1 MSNTNWEKMV
11 YEKDLNS
18 AKSARRK
25 VVDTLKIKVDDL
37 PQYVDG
43 GWEKSKEYKNPKYI
57 SVTREKSIQ
66 EQFENKIWLLFASM
80 GFTNM
85 NADSDFYMSYDFHDE
100 SLVHQVDVLAVDDET
115 VIMVECRAADEMA
128 EISFVEDIK
137 KLSNRISGLRKEIQ
151 KKYPNRKS
159 KFIWA
164 THNYIIKKKDLL
176 ALEKAGIV
184 YFNDSAV
191 EYYSDLSKHLG
202 SCSRYQLLGSL
213 FANQEIKNMENRI
226 PAIQGKMGG
235 YTYYSFSIEPE
246 KLLKVGYVLHRNEA
260 NQNMMPTYQRIIK
273 KARLNSVRSFINDG
287 GYFPNSIIISI
298 DSGGKGLVFDQSSTK
313 VDGSIS
319 KLGILH
325 IPKRYRTAYIIDG
338 QHRLYGYSD
347 SKYASTN
354 TVPVV
359 AFVDL
364 DRTEQIKLFMD
375 INENQKAVPKSLRVT
390 LNADM
395 LWESKDPNE
404 RRQALRSKIAQM
416 LGEEPTSPLRSRVIV
431 GEAEAVPGRCIT
443 IEAIQAALKKC
454 NFFNTYS
461 KKGELISRGSFDLED
476 NQESC
481 DVFYPFI
488 EKCFLYIREKCL
500 DEWNKGD
507 KEDGM
512 LTINRGIHGIIRV
525 LDDLVNML
533 VEKGMIHP
541 KNQDV
546 EDMFVLLK
554 YYLKPLTEYINA
566 LTTEQR
572 KEIKKVF
579 GGGGDVRFWRAY
591 QKSIAD
597 VRADFKPEGLDEYWL
612 NEAKTF
618 NDETRIMIGEIENK
632 LKTIIFDSLQE
643 YFGTS
648 WLVKGLPKN
657 IYTKAKKLAD
667 EKAYDAQLN
676 NDDDAE
682 DVNIWD
688 FVPLADCVPIV
699 TNGKNWS
706 SFFEELLV
714 RPEETKIAGGKEAKT
729 QWILRLSAIK
739 NKLSKESYSVPVD
752 EYSYVKSIYDWIMEM
767 LTL

>member
-1 MSNTNWEKMV
+1 MSKTNWEKLV
-11 YEKDLNS
+11 CEKDLNS
-18 AKSARRK
+18 VKRDRRK
-25 VVDTLKIKVDDL
+25 QFDSLKIKADDL
-37 PQYVDG
+37 PKYVDE
-43 GWEKSKEYKNPKYI
+43 GWEKSKEYKNAKFI
-57 SVTREKSIQ
+57 GITREKSIQ
-66 EQFENKIWLLFASM
+66 VQFENKIWLLFASM
-80 GFTNM
+80 GFSTM
-85 NADSDFYMSYDFHDE
+85 NADREFYMSYDFHDE

-115 VIMVECRAADEMA
+115 IIMIECHAADEMTDRSFMT
-128 EISFVEDIK
+128 EIREF
-137 KLSNRISGLRKEIQ
+137 SNRIAGLRKEAL
-151 KKYPNRKS
+151 KKFPNRKS

-164 THNYIIKKKDLL
+164 THNYIVQKKELI
-176 ALEKAGIV
+176 ALDKVGIT

-191 EYYSDLSKHLG
+191 EYYLDLSKHLG

-213 FANQEIKNMENRI
+213 FANQEIKNMDNRI

-273 KARLNSVRSFINDG
+273 KTRLTSVRNFINNG

-298 DSGGKGLVFDQSSTK
+298 DTGGKGLVFDQSATK
-313 VDGSIS
+313 VDGAIS

-347 SKYASTN
+347 SNYASTN
-354 TVPVV
+354 TIPVV

-395 LWESKDPNE
+395 LWESKDMNE

-416 LGEEPTSPLRSRVIV
+416 LGEEPTSPLRSRVLV
-431 GEAEAVPGRCIT
+431 GEAELTPGRCIT

-454 NFFNTYS
+454 NFFNVYN
-461 KKGELISRGSFDLED
+461 KKGELISQGTFDLDD

-481 DVFYPFI
+481 DLFYPFI
-488 EKCFLYIREKCL
+488 EHCFKYIRENCL
-500 DEWNKGD
+500 EEWNKGD

-512 LTINRGIHGIIRV
+512 LTINRGIHGVIRV
-525 LDDLVNML
+525 IDDVVNML
-533 VEKGMIHP
+533 VEKEMINP
-541 KNQDV
+541 KTQDL
-546 EDMFVLLK
+546 EDMFGLIT
-554 YYLKPLTEYINA
+554 YYLKPLTTYINY
-566 LTTEQR
+566 LDVEQR

-591 QKSIAD
+591 QKAIAD
-597 VRADFKPEGLDEYWL
+597 ARSDFKPEGVDEYWL

-618 NDETRIMIGEIENK
+618 NETTRIMIGEIENK
-632 LKTIIFDSLQE
+632 IKTIIADNLQD
-643 YFGTS
+643 YFGDA

-657 IYTKAKKLAD
+657 IYTKAKKNAD
-667 EKAYDAQLN
+667 DRMYDLKM
-676 NDDDAE
+676 NDVDTE
-682 DVNIWD
+682 EVEVWD
-688 FVPLADCVPIV
+688 FVTLADCQSIAL
-699 TNGKNWS
+699 NGKNWS
-706 SFFEELLV
+706 TFFEDLLV
-714 RPEETKIAGGKEAKT
+714 RPEEMKIAGGKEAKT
-729 QWILRLSAIK
+729 QWILRLSAIR
-739 NKLSKESYSVPVD
+739 NKLTKDSYSVPVD
-752 EYSYVKSIYDWIMEM
+752 EYSYVKSIHDWIMEM

>member
-1 MSNTNWEKMV
+1 MKSETNWEKMV
-11 YEKDLNS
+11 SDKELNS
-18 AKSARRK
+18 AKSIRRK
-25 VVDTLKIKVDDL
+25 QYDFMKIKTEDL
-37 PQYVDG
+37 PQYVDK
-43 GWEKSKEYKNPKYI
+43 GWEKSKEYKNSKFVGI
-57 SVTREKSIQ
+57 TREKSFQ
-66 EQFENKIWLLFASM
+66 VQFENKIWLLFASM
-80 GFTNM
+80 GFSIM
-85 NADSDFYMSYDFHDE
+85 NADNEFYMSYDFRDKN
-100 SLVHQVDVLAVDDET
+100 LKHQVDVLAVDDET
-115 VIMVECRAADEMA
+115 IIFVECNASEMIEEGDFSE
-128 EISFVEDIK
+128 EIRIFGE
-137 KLSNRISGLRKEIQ
+137 RISGLRKEAS
-151 KKYPNRKS
+151 KRYPNRKT

-164 THNYIIKKKDLL
+164 THNYILHKNDIL
-176 ALEKAGIV
+176 ALEKLGITF
-184 YFNDSAV
+184 FNDSII

-213 FANQEIKNMENRI
+213 FANQEIKNMDNRI

-273 KARLNSVRSFINDG
+273 KGRLKSVRNFINDG

-298 DSGGKGLVFDQSSTK
+298 DTGGKGLVFDQSATK
-313 VDGSIS
+313 VEGSIS

-325 IPKRYRTAYIIDG
+325 IPKKYRTAYIIDG

-347 SKYASTN
+347 SRFACSN

-395 LWESKDPNE
+395 LWESKDMNE

-416 LGEEPTSPLRSRVIV
+416 LGEEPTSPLCSRVIV
-431 GEAEAVPGRCIT
+431 GEAEAIPGRCIT

-454 NFFNTYS
+454 NFFNVYN
-461 KKGELISRGSFDLED
+461 KKNELISQGTFDLND

-481 DVFYPFI
+481 NLFYPFI
-488 EKCFLYIREKCL
+488 EQCFKYIREQCTE
-500 DEWNKGD
+500 EWNKGD

-512 LTINRGIHGIIRV
+512 LTINRGIHGVIRV
-525 LDDLVNML
+525 VDDLVNML
-533 VEKGMIHP
+533 VEKEVINP
-541 KNQDV
+541 KNQEID
-546 EDMFVLLK
+546 DMFEALK
-554 YYLKPLTEYINA
+554 YYLKPLTIYINN
-566 LTTEQR
+566 LNSEQR

-591 QKSIAD
+591 QKAIAD
-597 VRADFKPEGLDEYWL
+597 ARPDFKPEGLDEYWM

-618 NDETRIMIGEIENK
+618 NDTTKSMVGEIENK
-632 LKTIIFDSLQE
+632 LKTIISDNLE
-643 YFGTS
+643 DYFGEA

-657 IYTKAKKLAD
+657 IYTKAKKIAD
-667 EKAYDAQLN
+667 ERMYDLLSN
-676 NDDDAE
+676 NIDADNIE
-682 DVNIWD
+682 IWD
-688 FVPLADCVPIV
+688 FVPLSDLQAIV
-699 TNGKNWS
+699 LNGKNWS
-706 SFFEELLV
+706 TFFEDCMV
-714 RPEETKIAGGKEAKT
+714 RPGEEHISGGKEAKT
-729 QWILRLSAIK
+729 QWINKVSSIK
-739 NKLSKESYSVPVD
+739 NKLAKDSYSVPVD
-752 EYSYVKSIYDWIMEM
+752 EYIEVKNIYDWIMDV

>member
-11 YEKDLNS
+11 NEQDLKL

-25 VVDTLKIKVDDL
+25 IVDTLKIKSDDL
-37 PQYVDG
+37 PQYVDE
-43 GWEKSKEYKNPKYI
+43 GWEKLKEYKNPKFI

-66 EQFENKIWLLFASM
+66 EQFVNRIWLLFASM

-85 NADSDFYMSYDFHDE
+85 NADNDFYMSYDFHDE

-115 VIMVECRAADEMA
+115 VIMVECRATDEMT
-128 EISFVEDIK
+128 EIGFSEDIK
-137 KLSNRISGLRKEIQ
+137 QFSDKISGLRKEIL

-176 ALEKAGIV
+176 VLEKTGIA
-184 YFNDSAV
+184 YFNDSTV

-202 SCSRYQLLGSL
+202 ACSRYQLLGSL

-246 KLLKVGYVLHRNEA
+246 KLLKIGYVLHRNEA

-298 DSGGKGLVFDQSSTK
+298 DSGGKGLTFDQSSIK
-313 VDGSIS
+313 VNGSIS

-431 GEAEAVPGRCIT
+431 GEAEAIPGRCIT

-461 KKGELISRGSFDLED
+461 KKGELISKGSFDLED

-481 DVFYPFI
+481 DLFYPFI
-488 EKCFLYIREKCL
+488 EKCFLYIRENCL

-591 QKSIAD
+591 QKAIAD
-597 VRADFKPEGLDEYWL
+597 VRVDFKPEGLDEYWL

-618 NDETRIMIGEIENK
+618 NDETRIMIGEVENK
-632 LKTIIFDSLQE
+632 LKTIISDNLQE
-643 YFGTS
+643 HFGAS

-657 IYTKAKKLAD
+657 TYAKAKKLAD
-667 EKAYDAQLN
+667 EKAYDLQLN
-676 NDDDAE
+676 NDEDVE

-688 FVPLADCVPIV
+688 YVPLVDYVPIV

-706 SFFEELLV
+706 LFFEEILV

-752 EYSYVKSIYDWIMEM
+752 EYSYVKSIHDWIMEM

>member
-1 MSNTNWEKMV
+1 MSKTNWEKMV
-11 YEKDLNS
+11 YEKDLNL

-25 VVDTLKIKVDDL
+25 QFDTLKIKTEDL
-37 PQYVDG
+37 LQYVDE
-43 GWEKSKEYKNPKYI
+43 GWEKSKEYKNPKFI
-57 SVTREKSIQ
+57 GVTRKKTVQ

-80 GFTNM
+80 GFITM
-85 NADSDFYMSYDFHDE
+85 NADGEFYMSYDFHDE

-115 VIMVECRAADEMA
+115 IIIVECCAAEEMRDKSFAA
-128 EISFVEDIK
+128 EIKEFSE
-137 KLSNRISGLRKEIQ
+137 RISGLRKEAL
-151 KKYPNRKS
+151 KKYPNRKL
-159 KFIWA
+159 KVIWA
-164 THNYIIKKKDLL
+164 THNYIVQKKDLISL
-176 ALEKAGIV
+176 DKAGV
-184 YFNDSAV
+184 MYFNDSAI

-213 FANQEIKNMENRI
+213 FANQEIKNMDNRI

-246 KLLKVGYVLHRNEA
+246 KLLKVGYVLHRNEV

-273 KARLNSVRSFINDG
+273 KARLKSVRNFINDG

-298 DSGGKGLVFDQSSTK
+298 DTGGKGLVFDQSGTK
-313 VDGSIS
+313 VDGVIS
-319 KLGILH
+319 RLGILH

-395 LWESKDPNE
+395 LWESPNLNE
-404 RRQALRSKIAQM
+404 RRQAIRSKIAQM

-454 NFFNTYS
+454 NFFNIYNKRS
-461 KKGELISRGSFDLED
+461 ELISQGTFDLDD

-481 DVFYPFI
+481 DLFYPFI
-488 EKCFLYIREKCL
+488 EQCVKYIRENCL
-500 DEWNKGD
+500 EEWNKGD

-512 LTINRGIHGIIRV
+512 LTINRGIHGVIRV
-525 LDDLVNML
+525 IDDIVNML
-533 VEKGMIHP
+533 VDKEMINP
-541 KNQDV
+541 KTQEV
-546 EDMFVLLK
+546 EDMFGLVS
-554 YYLKPLTEYINA
+554 YYLKPLTIYINGLDA
-566 LTTEQR
+566 EKR
-572 KEIKKVF
+572 KGIKKVF

-591 QKSIAD
+591 QKAIAD
-597 VRADFKPEGLDEYWL
+597 ARPDFKPQGLDEYWL

-618 NDETRIMIGEIENK
+618 NETTRIMIGEIENK
-632 LKTIIFDSLQE
+632 IKIIISDRLQD
-643 YFGTS
+643 YFGEA
-648 WLVKGLPKN
+648 WLVKGVPKN
-657 IYTKAKKLAD
+657 IYTKAKKIAD
-667 EKAYDAQLN
+667 DRTYDLLSN
-676 NDDDAE
+676 NE
-682 DVNIWD
+682 DVDDVEIWD
-688 FVPLADCVPIV
+688 FVPLADFQPIIL
-699 TNGKNWS
+699 NGKNWS
-706 SFFEELLV
+706 TFFEDILI

-739 NKLSKESYSVPVD
+739 NKLVKESYSVPVD
-752 EYSYVKSIYDWIMEM
+752 EYSYVKSIHDWIMEV

>member
-1 MSNTNWEKMV
+1 MTKTNWEKMV
-11 YEKDLNS
+11 YEKALNS

-25 VVDTLKIKVDDL
+25 QFDTLKIKADDL
-37 PQYVDG
+37 PQYVDE
-43 GWEKSKEYKNPKYI
+43 GWEKSKEYKNPKFI
-57 SVTREKSIQ
+57 GVTKEKTVQ

-80 GFTNM
+80 GFTAM
-85 NADSDFYMSYDFHDE
+85 NVDDEFYMSYDFHDE

-115 VIMVECRAADEMA
+115 IVIVECRAAEEMRDKSFAA
-128 EISFVEDIK
+128 EIKEFSE
-137 KLSNRISGLRKEIQ
+137 RISGLRKEALR
-151 KKYPNRKS
+151 KYPNRKL

-164 THNYIIKKKDLL
+164 THNYIIQKKDLISL
-176 ALEKAGIV
+176 DKAGV
-184 YFNDSAV
+184 MYFNDSAI

-213 FANQEIKNMENRI
+213 FANQEIKNMDNRI

-246 KLLKVGYVLHRNEA
+246 KLLKVGYVLHRNEV

-273 KARLNSVRSFINDG
+273 KARLKSVRNFINDG

-298 DSGGKGLVFDQSSTK
+298 DTGGKGLVFDQSGTK
-313 VDGSIS
+313 VDGAIS
-319 KLGILH
+319 RLGILH

-395 LWESKDPNE
+395 LWESPNLNE
-404 RRQALRSKIAQM
+404 RRQAVRSKIAQM

-454 NFFNTYS
+454 NFFNIYNKRS
-461 KKGELISRGSFDLED
+461 ELISQGTFDLDD

-481 DVFYPFI
+481 DLFYPFI
-488 EKCFLYIREKCL
+488 EQCFKYIRENCL
-500 DEWNKGD
+500 EEWNKGD

-512 LTINRGIHGIIRV
+512 LTINRGIHGVIRV
-525 LDDLVNML
+525 IDDIVNTLVDK
-533 VEKGMIHP
+533 EMINP
-541 KNQDV
+541 KTQEV
-546 EDMFVLLK
+546 EDMFGLVS
-554 YYLKPLTEYINA
+554 YYLKPLTIYINGLDA
-566 LTTEQR
+566 EKR

-591 QKSIAD
+591 QKAIAD
-597 VRADFKPEGLDEYWL
+597 ARPDFKPQGLDEYWL

-618 NDETRIMIGEIENK
+618 NETTRIMIGEIENK
-632 LKTIIFDSLQE
+632 IKIIISDRLQD
-643 YFGTS
+643 YFGEA
-648 WLVKGLPKN
+648 WLVKGVPKN
-657 IYTKAKKLAD
+657 IYTKAKKIAD
-667 EKAYDAQLN
+667 DRTYDLLSN
-676 NDDDAE
+676 NE
-682 DVNIWD
+682 DVDDVEIWD
-688 FVPLADCVPIV
+688 FVSLADFQPIIL
-699 TNGKNWS
+699 NGKNWS
-706 SFFEELLV
+706 TFFEDILV

-739 NKLSKESYSVPVD
+739 NKLVKESYSVPVD
-752 EYSYVKSIYDWIMEM
+752 EYSYVKSIHDWIMEV

>member
-1 MSNTNWEKMV
+1 MSKTNWEKLV
-11 YEKDLNS
+11 CEKDLNS
-18 AKSARRK
+18 VKRDRRK
-25 VVDTLKIKVDDL
+25 QFDSLKIKADDL
-37 PQYVDG
+37 PKYVDE
-43 GWEKSKEYKNPKYI
+43 GWEKSKEYKNAKFI
-57 SVTREKSIQ
+57 GITREKSIQ
-66 EQFENKIWLLFASM
+66 VQFENKIWLLFASM
-80 GFTNM
+80 GFSTM
-85 NADSDFYMSYDFHDE
+85 NADREFYMSYDFHDE

-115 VIMVECRAADEMA
+115 IIMIECHAADEMTDRSFMT
-128 EISFVEDIK
+128 EIREF
-137 KLSNRISGLRKEIQ
+137 SNRIAGLRKEAL
-151 KKYPNRKS
+151 KKFPNRKS

-164 THNYIIKKKDLL
+164 THNYIVQKKELI
-176 ALEKAGIV
+176 ALDKVGIT

-191 EYYSDLSKHLG
+191 EYYLDLSKHLG

-213 FANQEIKNMENRI
+213 FANQEIKNMDNRI

-273 KARLNSVRSFINDG
+273 KTRLTSVRNFINNG

-298 DSGGKGLVFDQSSTK
+298 DTGGKGLVFDQSATK
-313 VDGSIS
+313 VDGAIS

-338 QHRLYGYSD
+338 QHRLY
-347 SKYASTN
+347 ASTN
-354 TVPVV
+354 TIPVV

-395 LWESKDPNE
+395 LWESKDMNE

-416 LGEEPTSPLRSRVIV
+416 LGEEPTSPLRSRVLV
-431 GEAEAVPGRCIT
+431 GEAELTPGRCIT

-454 NFFNTYS
+454 NFFNVYN
-461 KKGELISRGSFDLED
+461 KKGELISQGTFDLDD

-481 DVFYPFI
+481 DLFYPFI
-488 EKCFLYIREKCL
+488 EHCFKYIRENCL
-500 DEWNKGD
+500 EEWNKGD

-512 LTINRGIHGIIRV
+512 LTINRGIHGVIRV
-525 LDDLVNML
+525 IDDVVNML
-533 VEKGMIHP
+533 VEKEMINP
-541 KNQDV
+541 KTQDL
-546 EDMFVLLK
+546 EDMFGLIT
-554 YYLKPLTEYINA
+554 YYLKPLTTYINY
-566 LTTEQR
+566 LDVEQR

-591 QKSIAD
+591 QKAIAD
-597 VRADFKPEGLDEYWL
+597 ARSDFKPEGVDEYWL

-618 NDETRIMIGEIENK
+618 NETTRIMIGEIENK
-632 LKTIIFDSLQE
+632 IKTIIADNLQD
-643 YFGTS
+643 YFGDA

-657 IYTKAKKLAD
+657 IYTKAKKNAD
-667 EKAYDAQLN
+667 DRMYDLKM
-676 NDDDAE
+676 NDVDTE
-682 DVNIWD
+682 EVEVWD
-688 FVPLADCVPIV
+688 FVTLADCQSIAL
-699 TNGKNWS
+699 NGKNWS
-706 SFFEELLV
+706 TFFEDLLV
-714 RPEETKIAGGKEAKT
+714 RPEEMKIAGGKEAKT
-729 QWILRLSAIK
+729 QWILRLSAIR
-739 NKLSKESYSVPVD
+739 NKLTKDSYSVPVD
-752 EYSYVKSIYDWIMEM
+752 EYSYVKSIHDWIMEM

>member
-1 MSNTNWEKMV
+1 MSKTNWEKMV
-11 YEKDLNS
+11 NEKTINS

-25 VVDTLKIKVDDL
+25 QFDTLKIKADDL
-37 PQYVDG
+37 LQYVDE
-43 GWEKSKEYKNPKYI
+43 GWEKSKEYKNPKFVGI
-57 SVTREKSIQ
+57 TKEKDVQ
-66 EQFENKIWLLFASM
+66 EQFENRIWMLFASM
-80 GFTNM
+80 GFSTM
-85 NADSDFYMSYDFHDE
+85 NADREFYMSYDFHDE

-115 VIMVECRAADEMA
+115 IIIVECRAADEMIEHNFA
-128 EISFVEDIK
+128 ADIK
-137 KLSNRISGLRKEIQ
+137 EFSDRISGLRKEAL

-164 THNYIIKKKDLL
+164 THNYIIQKRDLI
-176 ALEKAGIV
+176 ALDKAGIT

-213 FANQEIKNMENRI
+213 FANQEIKNMDNRI

-273 KARLNSVRSFINDG
+273 KARLTSVRNFINEG

-298 DSGGKGLVFDQSSTK
+298 DTGGKGVVFDQSGTK
-313 VDGSIS
+313 VEGSIS

-325 IPKRYRTAYIIDG
+325 IPKKYRTAYIIDG

-364 DRTEQIKLFMD
+364 ERTEQIKLFMD

-395 LWESKDPNE
+395 LWESNDLNE

-431 GEAEAVPGRCIT
+431 GEAEAAPGRCIT

-454 NFFNTYS
+454 NFFNVYN
-461 KKGELISRGSFDLED
+461 KKNELQSQGTFDLDD

-481 DVFYPFI
+481 DLFYPFI
-488 EKCFLYIREKCL
+488 EHCFKYIRENCL
-500 DEWNKGD
+500 EEWNKGD

-512 LTINRGIHGIIRV
+512 LTINRGIHGVIRV
-525 LDDLVNML
+525 IDDIVNML
-533 VEKGMIHP
+533 VEKEMINP
-541 KNQDV
+541 KTQEV
-546 EDMFVLLK
+546 EDMFGLIS
-554 YYLKPLTEYINA
+554 YYLKPLTTYISVLEA
-566 LTTEQR
+566 EQR

-579 GGGGDVRFWRAY
+579 GGGGDIRFWRAY
-591 QKSIAD
+591 QKAIAEA
-597 VRADFKPEGLDEYWL
+597 RPDFKPDGLDEYWL

-618 NDETRIMIGEIENK
+618 NDTTRIMIGEIENK
-632 LKTIIFDSLQE
+632 IKTIISDNLE
-643 YFGTS
+643 DYFGDA
-648 WLVKGLPKN
+648 WLVKGLPRN
-657 IYTKAKKLAD
+657 IYTKAKKMAD
-667 EKAYDAQLN
+667 DRTYDLLFN
-676 NDDDAE
+676 NDDAD
-682 DVNIWD
+682 DIKIWD
-688 FVPLADCVPIV
+688 FVPLSDYQAIV
-699 TNGKNWS
+699 LNGKNWS
-706 SFFEELLV
+706 TFFEDIMV

-752 EYSYVKSIYDWIMEM
+752 EYSYVKSIHDWIMDM

>member
-1 MSNTNWEKMV
+1 MAKNTSFIRWAGGKAWFVPAVHDMIQNLQFNNYIEPFMGGASIFFS
-11 YEKDLNS
+11 L
-18 AKSARRK
+18 
-25 VVDTLKIKVDDL
+25 DL
-37 PQYVDG
+37 PNKAYLSDINGELANTFIQIRDNLDLVT
-43 GWEKSKEYKNPKYI
+43 EKLKEYKSDKESYYEIRKQDPVSLI
-57 SVTREKSIQ
+57 
-66 EQFENKIWLLFASM
+66 EQ
-80 GFTNM
+80 
-85 NADSDFYMSYDFHDE
+85 
-100 SLVHQVDVLAVDDET
+100 
-115 VIMVECRAADEMA
+115 AAR
-128 EISFVEDIK
+128 F
-137 KLSNRISGLRKEIQ
+137 LYLN
-151 KKYPNRKS
+151 
-159 KFIWA
+159 F
-164 THNYIIKKKDLL
+164 
-176 ALEKAGIV
+176 
-184 YFNDSAV
+184 
-191 EYYSDLSKHLG
+191 
-202 SCSRYQLLGSL
+202 
-213 FANQEIKNMENRI
+213 
-226 PAIQGKMGG
+226 
-235 YTYYSFSIEPE
+235 YSFNGIYR
-246 KLLKVGYVLHRNEA
+246 V
-260 NQNMMPTYQRIIK
+260 
-273 KARLNSVRSFINDG
+273 NSR
-287 GYFPNSIIISI
+287 
-298 DSGGKGLVFDQSSTK
+298 GKFNVPYGR
-313 VDGSIS
+313 

-325 IPKRYRTAYIIDG
+325 IPKRYRSAYIIDG

-416 LGEEPTSPLRSRVIV
+416 LGEEPTSPLRSRVII

-461 KKGELISRGSFDLED
+461 KKGELISKGSFDLED

-481 DVFYPFI
+481 DLFYPFI
-488 EKCFLYIREKCL
+488 EKCFLYIRENCL

-554 YYLKPLTEYINA
+554 YYLKPLTEYING

-591 QKSIAD
+591 QKAIAD
-597 VRADFKPEGLDEYWL
+597 VRVDFKPEGLDEYWL

-632 LKTIIFDSLQE
+632 LKTIISDSLQE

-657 IYTKAKKLAD
+657 TYTKAKKLAD
-667 EKAYDAQLN
+667 EKAYDLQLN
-676 NDDDAE
+676 SGDDAE
-682 DVNIWD
+682 DVNVWD
-688 FVPLADCVPIV
+688 FVSLADYVSIV

-706 SFFEELLV
+706 SFFEEMLV
-714 RPEETKIAGGKEAKT
+714 RPEETRIAGGKEAKT

-752 EYSYVKSIYDWIMEM
+752 EYSYVKSVYDWIMEM

>member
-1 MSNTNWEKMV
+1 MSKTNWEKLV
-11 YEKDLNS
+11 CEKDLNS
-18 AKSARRK
+18 AKRDRRK
-25 VVDTLKIKVDDL
+25 QFDSLKIKADDL
-37 PQYVDG
+37 PKYVDE
-43 GWEKSKEYKNPKYI
+43 GWEKSKEYKNAKFI
-57 SVTREKSIQ
+57 GITREKSIQ
-66 EQFENKIWLLFASM
+66 VQFENKIWLLFASM
-80 GFTNM
+80 GFSTM
-85 NADSDFYMSYDFHDE
+85 NADREFYMSYDFHDE

-115 VIMVECRAADEMA
+115 IIMIECHAADEMTDRSFMT
-128 EISFVEDIK
+128 EIREF
-137 KLSNRISGLRKEIQ
+137 SNRIAGLRKEAL
-151 KKYPNRKS
+151 KKFPNRKS

-164 THNYIIKKKDLL
+164 THNYIVQKKELI
-176 ALEKAGIV
+176 ALDKVGIT

-191 EYYSDLSKHLG
+191 EYYLDLSKHLG

-213 FANQEIKNMENRI
+213 FANQEIKNMDNRI

-273 KARLNSVRSFINDG
+273 KTRLTSVRNFINNG

-298 DSGGKGLVFDQSSTK
+298 DTGGKGLVFDQSATK
-313 VDGSIS
+313 VDGAIS

-347 SKYASTN
+347 SNYASTN
-354 TVPVV
+354 TIPVV

-395 LWESKDPNE
+395 LWESKDMNE

-416 LGEEPTSPLRSRVIV
+416 LGEELTSPLRSRVLV
-431 GEAEAVPGRCIT
+431 GEAELTPGRCIT

-454 NFFNTYS
+454 NFFNVYN
-461 KKGELISRGSFDLED
+461 KKGELISQGTFDLDD

-481 DVFYPFI
+481 DLFYPFI
-488 EKCFLYIREKCL
+488 EHCFKYIRENCL
-500 DEWNKGD
+500 EEWNKGD

-512 LTINRGIHGIIRV
+512 LTINRGIHGVIRV
-525 LDDLVNML
+525 IDDVVNML
-533 VEKGMIHP
+533 VEKEMINP
-541 KNQDV
+541 KTQDL
-546 EDMFVLLK
+546 EDMFGLIT
-554 YYLKPLTEYINA
+554 YYLKPLTTYINY
-566 LTTEQR
+566 LDVEQR

-591 QKSIAD
+591 QKAIAD
-597 VRADFKPEGLDEYWL
+597 ARSDFKPEGVDEYWL

-618 NDETRIMIGEIENK
+618 NETTRIMIREIENK
-632 LKTIIFDSLQE
+632 IKTIIADNLQD
-643 YFGTS
+643 YFGDA

-657 IYTKAKKLAD
+657 IYTKAKKNAD
-667 EKAYDAQLN
+667 DRMYDLKM
-676 NDDDAE
+676 NDVDTE
-682 DVNIWD
+682 EVEVWD
-688 FVPLADCVPIV
+688 FVTLADCQSIAL
-699 TNGKNWS
+699 NGKNWS
-706 SFFEELLV
+706 TFFEDLLV
-714 RPEETKIAGGKEAKT
+714 RPEEMKIAGGKEAKT
-729 QWILRLSAIK
+729 QWILRLSAIR
-739 NKLSKESYSVPVD
+739 NKLTKDSYSVPVD
-752 EYSYVKSIYDWIMEM
+752 EYSYVKSIHDWIMEM